1 LYTAILTMILI
12 IIIILI
18 STILRNE
25 KGTDLLPA
33 VLADHC
39 PKGWLAHQRKCY
51 YFSVNEGNWIS
62 GSSHCSSHN
71 ASLAM
76 VDSQEELDFFLR
88 YKSPPD
94 HWIGLQ
100 KDSGQPWRWIN
111 GSIFTGQIIEFKAP
125 LPDDHPTSLK
135 KPPSNYFNK
144 KLKKC
149 FYCPF
154 SICEILKPL
163 EQLFSKC
170 APWSPWVSAKPIGSS
185 ADPSSSS
192 LHLQAFSP
200 LSCSSPSHCLLCHQ
214 MSFFLTFLI
223 VQILSPSS
231 SLLSKPYFPP
241 TTQKVL

>member
-1 LYTAILTMILI
+1 MVEESKKYCFVNPNDGGIAVVNGTGKGPLDRRSLEYFSKRSAWTNHWYYKSERGESAIPATCLLYTAILTLILII

-18 STILRNE
+18 STILLAGRRNE

-33 VLADHC
+33 VLADPC

-111 GSIFTGQIIEFKAP
+111 CSIFTGQLFT
-125 LPDDHPTSLK
+125 LPTEK
-135 KPPSNYFNK
+135 GRR
-144 KLKKC
+144 
-149 FYCPF
+149 
-154 SICEILKPL
+154 
-163 EQLFSKC
+163 C
-170 APWSPWVSAKPIGSS
+170 AYLNHKDVA
-185 ADPSSSS
+185 SSSCTREE
-192 LHLQAFSP
+192 LWI
-200 LSCSSPSHCLLCHQ
+200 CSKDI
-214 MSFFLTFLI
+214 FEGNA
-223 VQILSPSS
+223 
-231 SLLSKPYFPP
+231 
-241 TTQKVL
+241 